1 MPWYRPQLFWEENRE
16 NTLFQWMR
24 HNSDMDDAMI
34 ALEHSLREG
43 TLDKEALEELKNH
56 KEPKKTYWDSYCAA
70 YPSEPECLIY
80 DV

>member
-1 MPWYRPQLFWEENRE
+1 
-16 NTLFQWMR
+16 MR

-43 TLDKEALEELKNH
+43 TLDKEALEELKTKRTQEN
-56 KEPKKTYWDSYCAA
+56 YWDSYCAA

-80 DV
+80 DL

>member
-1 MPWYRPQLFWEENRE
+1 
-16 NTLFQWMR
+16 
-24 HNSDMDDAMI
+24 MDDAMI

-43 TLDKEALEELKNH
+43 TLDKEALEELKNK